1 MKKESK
7 RGKLATVLI
16 VIFLIALVMGP
27 GPGSLL
33 INPHG
38 SEPMFWFGMPALY
51 VWAVFWFLVQAGTIL
66 IAATLIWK
74 KEDNNG

>member
-1 MKKESK
+1 MKKVCK

-16 VIFLIALVMGP
+16 VIFFIALVMGP

-51 VWAVFWFLVQAGTIL
+51 VWAVFWFLVQASTIL

>member
-1 MKKESK
+1 MKKVCK
-7 RGKLATVLI
+7 RRKLATVLI

-33 INPHG
+33 INPHD

-51 VWAVFWFLVQAGTIL
+51 VWAVFWFLVQASTIL

>member
-7 RGKLATVLI
+7 REKLAIVLI
-16 VIFLIALVMGP
+16 VIFLFALIMGP

-38 SEPMFWFGMPALY
+38 SEPKFWFGMPALY
-51 VWAVFWFLVQAGTIL
+51 VWAVFWFLVEAGVIL
-66 IAATLIWK
+66 IAAKFIWK
-74 KEDNNG
+74 REDKNG

>member
-1 MKKESK
+1 MKKVCK

-51 VWAVFWFLVQAGTIL
+51 VWAVFWF
-66 IAATLIWK
+66 
-74 KEDNNG
+74 

>member
-1 MKKESK
+1 MKKVCK
-7 RGKLATVLI
+7 RGKLETVLI

-51 VWAVFWFLVQAGTIL
+51 VWAVFWFLVQASTIL

>member
-1 MKKESK
+1 MKKVCK

-51 VWAVFWFLVQAGTIL
+51 VWAVFWFLVQASTIF

>member
-7 RGKLATVLI
+7 RGKLAIALI
-16 VIFLIALVMGP
+16 AIFLFALVMGP

-38 SEPMFWFGMPALY
+38 SEPKFWLGMPALY
-51 VWAVFWFLVQAGTIL
+51 VWVVFWFFVEACVIL
-66 IAATLIWK
+66 IAAQFIWK
-74 KEDNNG
+74 KEDEND